1 MNDHDDMFLRIS
13 DVTKRT
19 GLSRAAIYRMIAEG
33 TFPRQVPIGTRAVG
47 WRLSSVL
54 EWMASPRDYHSERF
68 EPRRPHYFSRRSN
81 STIA

>member
-1 MNDHDDMFLRIS
+1 MNDYDDRFLRIG

-19 GLSRAAIYRMIAEG
+19 GRSRAAIYRMIAEG

-54 EWMASPRDYHSERF
+54 KWMEAPRDYHSE
-68 EPRRPHYFSRRSN
+68 
-81 STIA
+81 